1 MHSHFFKRMALLA
14 DNPDSHD
21 LLLQIAWKS
30 SMLSYHQKRFLIVD
44 DFSDFRSS
52 VRSMLRELGVK
63 DVDTADSGEQ
73 ALRMCSQ
80 KPYDFI
86 LQDFHLGDGKK
97 NGQQVLEDLMLE
109 KLISHEAVFVM
120 VTAETSQA
128 MVLSALEHEPDAYLT
143 KPFNRSGLAQ
153 RLERLEQRKTLL
165 KPILQALD
173 RGKPVEVLN
182 ACIELC
188 KKDIRYSPL
197 CLRYRADALRD
208 LNQNEALERLYDS
221 IIADRPLPWAF
232 AGLGKLMFKRGQISL
247 AKGVYEKALKV
258 FPMMPAIYDGMA
270 DVLVAE
276 GDTKGAQQVLEEAIR
291 LSPLAVRR
299 QALLGKLAMANED
312 YDTASRAYRQA
323 VSQGAQSRF
332 KDAESNLGLAHAL
345 ISKGSEKGLDTRTR
359 LEINTTLSAVAK
371 ENPSDPGLQIRAR
384 LMKATSL
391 LLNDAETAEKLT
403 EQAMLRLDG
412 MEQFM
417 SAEAALLVAKQLQML
432 GQHDA
437 GASMLKNCMEIYGD
451 DPVVMQN
458 IVKLTDDPNILNAC
472 NAAADLN
479 RQGVRIYKTG
489 NLPEAREIFRKALAL
504 QPKNISIALNM
515 AQSLL
520 HGADITVT
528 SVELEECRAC
538 LKMVGMMP
546 DTDARY
552 ARYQKLKIKAFGA

>member
-1 MHSHFFKRMALLA
+1 MLA
-14 DNPDSHD
+14 
-21 LLLQIAWKS
+21 
-30 SMLSYHQKRFLIVD
+30 YHQKSFLIVD

-63 DVDTADSGEQ
+63 DVDTADTGEQ
-73 ALRMCSQ
+73 ALRMCAQ
-80 KPYDFI
+80 KRYDFI
-86 LQDFHLGDGKK
+86 LQDYHLGDGKK

-109 KLISHEAVFVM
+109 KLISHESVFLM
-120 VTAETSQA
+120 VTAESSQA

-153 RLERLEQRKTLL
+153 RLERLQQRKTLL

-182 ACIELC
+182 ACIALC
-188 KKDIRYSPL
+188 KQDPRYAPL

-208 LNQNEALERLYDS
+208 MHQNEALERLYNS
-221 IIADRPLPWAF
+221 ILADRPLPWAYV
-232 AGLGKLMFKRGQISL
+232 GLGRLLFKRGQVGE
-247 AKGVYEKALKV
+247 AKAVYEKALKA
-258 FPMMPAIYDGMA
+258 FPMMPGLYDGLA
-270 DVLVAE
+270 EVLVAE
-276 GDTKGAQQVLEEAIR
+276 GDTQRAQNVLEEAVR

-312 YDTASRAYRQA
+312 FDSASRAYRQA

-332 KDAESNLGLAHAL
+332 KDPESNLGLAHAL
-345 ISKGSEKGLDTRTR
+345 ISKGSERGLDTRTR
-359 LEINTTLSAVAK
+359 LEINQTLSAVAK
-371 ENPSDPGLQIRAR
+371 ENPTDPGLQIRAR

-403 EQAMLRLDG
+403 EQALLRLDG

-417 SAEAALLVAKQLQML
+417 SPEAALLLAKQLQML
-432 GQHDA
+432 GQASA
-437 GASMLKNCMEIYGD
+437 GASMLKNCAEIYGD
-451 DPVVMQN
+451 DPKVMQN
-458 IVKLTDDPNILNAC
+458 IAKLTDDPTILSSS
-472 NAAADLN
+472 NAAADIN
-479 RQGVRIYKTG
+479 RQGVRSYKGG
-489 NLPEAREIFRKALAL
+489 NLAEARELFRKALAM

-520 HGADITVT
+520 HGADANPDAAL
-528 SVELEECRAC
+528 LEECRAC
-538 LKMVGMMP
+538 LKLVGMMP

-552 ARYQKLKIKAFGA
+552 PRYQKLRSKAFGQ

>member
-1 MHSHFFKRMALLA
+1 
-14 DNPDSHD
+14 
-21 LLLQIAWKS
+21 
-30 SMLSYHQKRFLIVD
+30 MLSYHQKRFLIVD

-63 DVDTADSGEQ
+63 DVDTADTGEQ
-73 ALRMCSQ
+73 ALKMCAQ
-80 KPYDFI
+80 KSYDFI

-97 NGQQVLEDLMLE
+97 NGQQVLEDLMVE

-182 ACIELC
+182 ACIALC
-188 KKDIRYSPL
+188 KQDIRYSPL

-232 AGLGKLMFKRGQISL
+232 AGLGKLLFKRGQVAQ
-247 AKGVYEKALKV
+247 AKGVYEKALKA
-258 FPMMPAIYDGMA
+258 FPLMPSLYDGMA

-276 GDTKGAQQVLEEAIR
+276 GDTKGAQRVLEEAIR

-312 YDTASRAYRQA
+312 FDTASRAYRQA
-323 VSQGAQSRF
+323 VAQGAQSRF

-345 ISKGSEKGLDTRTR
+345 ISKGSERGLDTRTR

-371 ENPSDPGLQIRAR
+371 ENPSDPGL
-384 LMKATSL
+384 
-391 LLNDAETAEKLT
+391 LLNDAETADKLT
-403 EQAMLRLDG
+403 EQAMMRLDG

-417 SAEAALLVAKQLQML
+417 SPEAALLVAKQLQML
-432 GQHDA
+432 GQAEA
-437 GASMLKNCMEIYGD
+437 GNSMLKSCAEIYGD
-451 DPVVMQN
+451 DPAVMKD
-458 IVKLTDDPNILNAC
+458 IAKLTDDPTILSSS

-479 RQGVRIYKTG
+479 RQGVRVYKTG
-489 NLPEAREIFRKALAL
+489 NLVEAREVFRKALKM

-520 HGADITVT
+520 HGTDT
-528 SVELEECRAC
+528 SVPSAELEECRAC
-538 LKMVGMMP
+538 LKMVGLMP
-546 DTDARY
+546 DTDARH
-552 ARYQKLKIKAFGA
+552 ARYQKLKSKAFGE

>member
-1 MHSHFFKRMALLA
+1 VKTL
-14 DNPDSHD
+14 DSI
-21 LLLQIAWKS
+21 LPAVIICAPEIVLGSSTSIAWKS

-63 DVDTADSGEQ
+63 DVDTADTGEQ
-73 ALRMCSQ
+73 AVKMCAQ
-80 KPYDFI
+80 KSYDFI

-97 NGQQVLEDLMLE
+97 NGQQVLEDLMVE

-182 ACIELC
+182 ACIALC
-188 KKDIRYSPL
+188 KQDIRYSPL

-232 AGLGKLMFKRGQISL
+232 AGLGKLLFKRGQVAQ
-247 AKGVYEKALKV
+247 AKGVYEKALKA
-258 FPMMPAIYDGMA
+258 FPLMPSLYDGMA

-276 GDTKGAQQVLEEAIR
+276 GDTKGAQRVLEEAIR

-312 YDTASRAYRQA
+312 FDTASRAYRQA
-323 VSQGAQSRF
+323 VAQGAQSRF

-345 ISKGSEKGLDTRTR
+345 ISKGSERGLDTRTR

-371 ENPSDPGLQIRAR
+371 ENPSDP
-384 LMKATSL
+384 SL
-391 LLNDAETAEKLT
+391 LLNDAETADKLT
-403 EQAMLRLDG
+403 EQAMMRLDG

-417 SAEAALLVAKQLQML
+417 SPEAALLVAKQLQML
-432 GQHDA
+432 GQAEA
-437 GASMLKNCMEIYGD
+437 GNSMLKSCAEIYGD
-451 DPVVMQN
+451 DPAVMKD
-458 IVKLTDDPNILNAC
+458 IAKLTDDPTILSSS

-479 RQGVRIYKTG
+479 RQGVRVYKTG
-489 NLPEAREIFRKALAL
+489 NLVEAREVFRKALKM

-520 HGADITVT
+520 HGTDT
-528 SVELEECRAC
+528 SVPSAELEECRAC
-538 LKMVGMMP
+538 LKMVGLMP
-546 DTDARY
+546 DTDARH
-552 ARYQKLKIKAFGA
+552 ARYQKLKSKAFGE

>member
-1 MHSHFFKRMALLA
+1 
-14 DNPDSHD
+14 
-21 LLLQIAWKS
+21 
-30 SMLSYHQKRFLIVD
+30 MLSYHQKSFLIVD

-63 DVDTADSGEQ
+63 DVDTADTGEQ

-80 KPYDFI
+80 KSYDFI

-97 NGQQVLEDLMLE
+97 NGQQVLEDLMIE
-109 KLISHEAVFVM
+109 KLISHESVFVM

-153 RLERLEQRKTLL
+153 RLERLEQRKNLL

-173 RGKPVEVLN
+173 RGKPLEVLN

-232 AGLGKLMFKRGQISL
+232 AGLGQLLFKRGQISQ
-247 AKGVYEKALKV
+247 AKGIYEKALKV
-258 FPMMPAIYDGMA
+258 FPMMPALYDGMA
-270 DVLVAE
+270 DVLVVE
-276 GDTKGAQQVLEEAIR
+276 GDTRGAQRVLEEAIR

-299 QALLGKLAMANED
+299 QALLGKLAMTNED
-312 YDTASRAYRQA
+312 FDTASRAYRQA

-332 KDAESNLGLAHAL
+332 KDAENNLGLAHAL

-359 LEINTTLSAVAK
+359 LEINTTLSLVAK
-371 ENPSDPGLQIRAR
+371 ENPTDPGLQIRAR

-403 EQAMLRLDG
+403 EQAMMRLED

-432 GQHDA
+432 GQASA
-437 GASMLKNCMEIYGD
+437 GASMLKNCAEIYGD
-451 DPVVMQN
+451 DPVVMKG
-458 IVKLTDDPNILNAC
+458 IAKLTDDPTILNSS

-479 RQGVRIYKTG
+479 RQGVRVYKTG
-489 NLPEAREIFRKALAL
+489 NLVEARAVFRKALAM

-520 HGADITVT
+520 HGTDT
-528 SVELEECRAC
+528 SMPSAEIEECRVC
-538 LKMVGMMP
+538 LKMVGLMP

-552 ARYQKLKIKAFGA
+552 PRYQKLKIKAFGG

>member
-1 MHSHFFKRMALLA
+1 
-14 DNPDSHD
+14 
-21 LLLQIAWKS
+21 
-30 SMLSYHQKRFLIVD
+30 MLSYHQKSFLIVD

-63 DVDTADSGEQ
+63 DVDTADTGEQ
-73 ALRMCSQ
+73 ALKMCAQ
-80 KPYDFI
+80 KSYDFI

-97 NGQQVLEDLMLE
+97 NGQQVLEDLMSE

-182 ACIELC
+182 ACIALC
-188 KKDIRYSPL
+188 KQDIRYSPL

-208 LNQNEALERLYDS
+208 MNQNEALERLYDT

-232 AGLGKLMFKRGQISL
+232 AGLGKLLFKRGQVAQ
-247 AKGVYEKALKV
+247 AKDVYEKALKV
-258 FPMMPAIYDGMA
+258 FPMMPALYDGMA

-276 GDTKGAQQVLEEAIR
+276 GDTKGAQRVLEEAIR

-312 YDTASRAYRQA
+312 FDTASRAYRQA
-323 VSQGAQSRF
+323 VAQGAQSRF
-332 KDAESNLGLAHAL
+332 KDPESNLGLAHAL
-345 ISKGSEKGLDTRTR
+345 ISKGSERGLDTRTR

-391 LLNDAETAEKLT
+391 LLNDAETADKLT
-403 EQAMLRLDG
+403 EQALMRLDG

-417 SAEAALLVAKQLQML
+417 SPEAALLVAKQLQML
-432 GQHDA
+432 GQAEA
-437 GASMLKNCMEIYGD
+437 GTSMLKSCAEIYGD
-451 DPVVMQN
+451 DPAVMKD
-458 IVKLTDDPNILNAC
+458 IAKLTDDPTILSSS

-479 RQGVRIYKTG
+479 RQGVRVYKTG
-489 NLPEAREIFRKALAL
+489 NLVEAREVFRKALKM

-520 HGADITVT
+520 HGTDT
-528 SVELEECRAC
+528 SVPSAELEECRAC
-538 LKMVGMMP
+538 LKMVGLMP

-552 ARYQKLKIKAFGA
+552 ARYQKLKSKAFGE

>member
-1 MHSHFFKRMALLA
+1 
-14 DNPDSHD
+14 
-21 LLLQIAWKS
+21 
-30 SMLSYHQKRFLIVD
+30 MLSYHQKSFLIVD

-63 DVDTADSGEQ
+63 YVDTADTGEQ
-73 ALRMCSQ
+73 ALRMCAQ
-80 KPYDFI
+80 KSYDFI

-97 NGQQVLEDLMLE
+97 NGQQVLEDLMIE
-109 KLISHEAVFVM
+109 KLISHESVFVM

-153 RLERLEQRKTLL
+153 RLERLVQRKTLL

-173 RGKPVEVLN
+173 RNKPVAVLN
-182 ACIELC
+182 ACIALC
-188 KKDIRYSPL
+188 KQDIRYSPL

-232 AGLGKLMFKRGQISL
+232 AGLGKLLFKRGQVSQ

-258 FPMMPAIYDGMA
+258 FPMMPALYDGMA

-276 GDTKGAQQVLEEAIR
+276 GDTKGAQRVLEEAIR

-299 QALLGKLAMANED
+299 QALLGKLAMTNED
-312 YDTASRAYRQA
+312 FETASKAYRQA
-323 VSQGAQSRF
+323 VAQGAQSRF

-403 EQAMLRLDG
+403 EQAMMRLDG

-432 GQHDA
+432 GQASA
-437 GASMLKNCMEIYGD
+437 GASMLKNCAEIYGD
-451 DPVVMQN
+451 DPAVMQG
-458 IVKLTDDPNILNAC
+458 IAKLTDDPTILNAG

-479 RQGVRIYKTG
+479 RQGVRVYKTG
-489 NLPEAREIFRKALAL
+489 NLVEARDVFRKALAL

-520 HGADITVT
+520 HGTDASAP

-538 LKMVGMMP
+538 LKTVGLMP
-546 DTDARY
+546 DTDPRFS
-552 ARYQKLKIKAFGA
+552 RYQKLRSKAFGE